1 MLPAGQDEPLPE
13 GEMTMDHHIN
23 RRWLLCSGTAA
34 AGALLVPAARACEVQ
49 ATFLRIT
56 HPWTRAT
63 APDADFGVLC
73 MRIDEV
79 TADDRL
85 VDVRTPVAERAWLAG
100 SPTQHPHADQPLDLA
115 ISTGSSIEM
124 HEQGLHL
131 RLSPLRLQLLA
142 GRSHP
147 LQLTFAR
154 SGVVM
159 TTLSVD
165 YERFV

>member
-23 RRWLLCSGTAA
+23 RRWLLRSGTAA

-63 APDADFGVLC
+63 APDAEFGVLC

-142 GRSHP
+142 GRSYP

>member
-1 MLPAGQDEPLPE
+1 
-13 GEMTMDHHIN
+13 MDHHIN
-23 RRWLLCSGTAA
+23 RRWLLRSGTAA
-34 AGALLVPAARACEVQ
+34 AGAMLVPAVRACEVQ

-63 APDADFGVLC
+63 APDAEFGVLC

-85 VDVRTPVAERAWLAG
+85 VGVHTPVAERAWLAG

-115 ISTGSSIEM
+115 ISAGSSIEM

-131 RLSPLRLQLLA
+131 RLSPLRLPLLA

-165 YERFV
+165 YERFA